1 MIIKNILKCIHI
13 DDDELEF
20 YHIYFDNNKK
30 EKKRNYL
37 KENENIKAIKV
48 IIDYNE
54 ISFEKLFMECE
65 YIESIYFKKFY
76 RNDIENMSSMFARC
90 SSLKE
95 LNLSNFKTN
104 NVTDMSYMFY
114 ECSSL
119 KEINLSNFNTD
130 NVIDMGYMF
139 SSCSSLK

>member
-13 DDDELEF
+13 DDDELEY

-54 ISFEKLFMECE
+54 ISFEKLFYWCKC
-65 YIESIYFKKFY
+65 IESTNFKKFY
-76 RNDIENMSSMFARC
+76 RNNINNMSGMF
-90 SSLKE
+90 
-95 LNLSNFKTN
+95 NW
-104 NVTDMSYMFY
+104 
-114 ECSSL
+114 CSSL

>member
-13 DDDELEF
+13 DDDELEY

-48 IIDYNE
+48 IIDYNV

-76 RNDIENMSSMFARC
+76 RNDIEDMSSMFARC

-95 LNLSNFKTN
+95 LNLSNFKIN
-104 NVTDMSYMFY
+104 NV
-114 ECSSL
+114 
-119 KEINLSNFNTD
+119 
-130 NVIDMGYMF
+130 
-139 SSCSSLK
+139 